1 MEIVDLLALFSDPT
15 TIKELSGTQRLL
27 AGLVTTL
34 LGMGITFLA
43 LVVLQ
48 VVTGF
53 FSKLAPP
60 EKKET
65 KELSSTVDARAEDDR
80 EPATQPVADQAELIA
95 AITTALALMLD
106 KPSSEIVIT
115 SIKTIDNPVSAWSR
129 AGIAEQ
135 VHNSV

>member
-15 TIKELSGTQRLL
+15 TIKNLSGTERLL
-27 AGLVTTL
+27 ASLVTTL

-53 FSKLAPP
+53 FSKLAPA
-60 EKKET
+60 EKRET
-65 KELSSTVDARAEDDR
+65 KEISSGGIERAEDDR
-80 EPATQPVADQAELIA
+80 ETTAQSAVDQAELIA

-115 SIKTIDNPVSAWSR
+115 SIKKVDDPISAWSR